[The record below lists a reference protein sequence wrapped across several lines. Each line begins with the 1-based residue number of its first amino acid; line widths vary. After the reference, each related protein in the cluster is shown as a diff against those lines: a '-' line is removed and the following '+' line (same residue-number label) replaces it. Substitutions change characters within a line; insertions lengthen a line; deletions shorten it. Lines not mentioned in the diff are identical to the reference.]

1 MNQEALLVSRR
12 ANLENETDIA
22 CYYIQFLTMSTLAA
36 IREKQHSTASEN
48 ASTKY

>member
-36 IREKQHSTASEN
+36 IREKPSTASEN